1 MKQGWLAVAALA
13 QDGQIAPFSQRCG
26 VAADWCISAPGE
38 VVTGSVDGKWTFAGG
53 TSFAA
58 PYVTGSLAAL
68 KSLFPSLTCQQLR
81 TRILVTADKTGV
93 YADSQ
98 LYGQGRLNLYA
109 ASRPVGQTSL
119 AVGTKTNGPVLP
131 VRGAGLVLPGRFALQ
146 PVADRRLL
154 VLDEFQ
160 RAPFFVKLNSFIRSR
175 PAYLSFSDLSF
186 PDSGPAKGIRASL
199 HSWQND
205 QGYAAF
211 GKGPE
216 LISGF
221 QRMSPQGL
229 PLTSYHLSE
238 QAAGLTAGTS
248 RWQFVAAHDS
258 KRPALSGYG
267 LSSTAPSAYFATG
280 MTLSSKLPA
289 LHDSRLALALSSG
302 LRHPLGWAG
311 TGAFEMEG
319 QAIELGWGQLV
330 SVSNSLS
337 FHLTG
342 RLAHLNPESGPLLSF
357 DKVLLMAADLSAD
370 MTVAEQTKA
379 RITFGREQPVSSA
392 AAHLRAAQAVSS
404 DGRITSSQIRFS
416 TAELVTFDRFS
427 LGLRHFT
434 HNASNLGVGITA
446 LRDGF
451 GQTEV
456 FTGFS
461 YNIQF

>member
-1 MKQGWLAVAALA
+1 MFVVSLT
-13 QDGQIAPFSQRCG
+13 D
-26 VAADWCISAPGE
+26 AADDDPNIIQGFTVSVVLTGRSSCLNRNRLCNVVWAISLFVLTSCGGGGGGAAPVSFEYQPVIVADSFVPTREQAVGFPDTAAVSRQE
-38 VVTGSVDGKWTFAGG
+38 RQRVDALHQCGG
-53 TSFAA
+53 TGKGQVVGIFDSGVNLDH
-58 PYVTGSLAAL
+58 PDLTGQFQYICSMGH
-68 KSLFPSLTCQQLR
+68 C
-81 TRILVTADKTGV
+81 
-93 YADSQ
+93 
-98 LYGQGRLNLYA
+98 
-109 ASRPVGQTSL
+109 
-119 AVGTKTNGPVLP
+119 NGKD
-131 VRGAGLVLPGRFALQ
+131 GSHD
-146 PVADRRLL
+146 DRRPA
-154 VLDEFQ
+154 LD
-160 RAPFFVKLNSFIRSR
+160 RIDRS
-175 PAYLSFSDLSF
+175 P
-186 PDSGPAKGIRASL
+186 L
-199 HSWQND
+199 HD
-205 QGYAAF
+205 TDG
-211 GKGPE
+211 
-216 LISGF
+216 
-221 QRMSPQGL
+221 
-229 PLTSYHLSE
+229 H
-238 QAAGLTAGTS
+238 GTPVNAV
-248 RWQFVAAHDS
+248 VAAHDS

-337 FHLTG
+337 FYLTG

-357 DKVLLMAADLSAD
+357 DKVLLMAAD